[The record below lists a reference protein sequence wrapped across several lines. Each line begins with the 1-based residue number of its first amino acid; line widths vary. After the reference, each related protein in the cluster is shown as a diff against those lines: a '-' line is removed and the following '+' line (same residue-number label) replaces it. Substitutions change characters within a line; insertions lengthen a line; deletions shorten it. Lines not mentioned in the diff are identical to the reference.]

1 MVEYAFRIETAP
13 TDTIQRVI
21 KLSGSITSDNVG
33 EALIHLSTVF
43 DKTDNVIDLSGI
55 TQIDFA
61 GLKLICLCHRTLPLS
76 GKVLRITG
84 HDHTAIR
91 DTIQSEGYQCSST
104 CSLNSSYSCVWS
116 GTHRNENYTL
126 KTK

>member
-1 MVEYAFRIETAP
+1 MAENTFRIETDKGNATP
-13 TDTIQRVI
+13 RTI

-43 DKTDNVIDLSGI
+43 DKADNVIDLSGI
-55 TQIDFA
+55 TEIDFA

-84 HDHTAIR
+84 HDQATIR
-91 DTIQSEGYQCSST
+91 ETIQAEGYQCSLS
-104 CSLNSSYSCVWS
+104 CSFNSSYSCVWL
-116 GTHRNENYTL
+116 GTHFDENHTL
-126 KTK
+126 ATK